1 VHNETGKVLCHL
13 PAGTG
18 FQKRLGLFYPMNTV
32 KTGTKLIA
40 RVKIPTFVFISEN
53 QCKM

>member
-1 VHNETGKVLCHL
+1 MKQEKLLYHL

-18 FQKRLGLFYPMNTV
+18 FQKNLGLFYQINTN

-40 RVKIPTFVFISEN
+40 RVKPTTFVFISEN
-53 QCKM
+53 QCKI